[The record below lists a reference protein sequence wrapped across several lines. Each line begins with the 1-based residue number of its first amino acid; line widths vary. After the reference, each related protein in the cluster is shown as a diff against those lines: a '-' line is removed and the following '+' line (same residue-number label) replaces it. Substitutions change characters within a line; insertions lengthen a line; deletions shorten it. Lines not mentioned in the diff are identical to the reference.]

1 MAEVLLGVDIGTSST
16 KGVITHADGTVL
28 ASAQRQHK
36 TEFPRPGFVEHDPE
50 TMWWN
55 DFVEIT
61 KELLPQADGPVVGVS
76 VSGIGA
82 TTLPA
87 DANGDPLRHAI
98 LYGIDTRAGEEIDE
112 CVARYGADT
121 IVERC
126 LMTSTTSPSGPS

>member
-28 ASAQRQHK
+28 ATAQRHHE

-50 TMWWN
+50 AMWWR
-55 DFVEIT
+55 DFTEIT
-61 KELLPQADGPVVGVS
+61 AELLPQADGPVAGVS

-87 DANGDPLRHAI
+87 DANGEPLRHAI
-98 LYGIDTRAGEEIDE
+98 LYGIDTRAGAEIDE
-112 CVARYGADT
+112 LVERYGADT
-121 IVERC
+121 IVQRC
-126 LMTSTTSPSGPS
+126 LSR